1 MDFINTQQQSLLLFA
16 VDISWVK
23 RNRLVM
29 PIYFFFHSLSK
40 AVVIVTF
47 QTNVFAIPQGI
58 FGVQVLAIT
67 FTGVPSLCIKYL
79 MLEDI

>member
-1 MDFINTQQQSLLLFA
+1 
-16 VDISWVK
+16 
-23 RNRLVM
+23 M
-29 PIYFFFHSLSK
+29 PIYLFFHSLSK